1 MKTTEI
7 LYKGGKKAEIG
18 EIRTWG
24 KEQFKKEVDGWYY
37 VSGPN
42 KGKKMGGTKEAAPK
56 KEAPKKTNF
65 NDFGALAFKN
75 GKTRAPAS
83 NKELMAE
90 VKGLPREEM
99 LEAFKAYA
107 RGWDTANLAAPLS
120 ELKPVEAPKKVI
132 NPIMQVT
139 KDEQKVLE
147 YLTMELTEGRPVKI
161 KNPVE
166 HRAAEILIS
175 QGLARS
181 TAKKN
186 YGRIAEIILVNPEE
200 KIEALVAKEQPTELK
215 VPHVYTSSL
224 KTVDLSKKEFVGVKS
239 NTPSTA
245 SDSSGREV
253 NLSLSGTG
261 KPSTFIKKYK
271 TNTNLIG
278 EVGFG
283 KASQKQQEALNSY
296 LNSADILLESMEIKF
311 KEPIDF
317 ICQTLNSTSK
327 TSATFAPYKK
337 YGIRDRIDINKSVS
351 AAKSIMHEIG
361 HAIDYASSEADTF
374 MMSRFSEM
382 KNNKDPIFTKMQ
394 EILQA
399 APFYTERRDKSYLD
413 RPTEVFARA
422 FEVYSFVKAEALVK
436 KGVIPSEFLN
446 TFNPDFLKSADP
458 IAKVSYLERLKLF
471 EALPEENKI
480 KANSINKQMQEL
492 RDINIKI
499 IAEYNSDSSVR
510 GSIERASLRTEA
522 VKNSKKINK
531 LQQEANQETFEALRN
546 YKNLTEGT
554 NDSERVTKVKAEV
567 TLLMDEF
574 FSKNDIK
581 KALQN
586 LSFNLRK
593 SESSSYYVA
602 VVALNQLGQV
612 LLGKRKE
619 YGIITTPCGGNSNNE
634 IPQEVAVRECF
645 EEAGLLIN
653 PTNLVSLGVKK
664 APNGK
669 PVHCFAYYTDQTSFT
684 VKNDPDQEVPEW
696 NWISPENFPKSIY
709 SEKNRNRLETINEA
723 RMVIM
728 GIKKSNTLEKK
739 MPTNTVIKSLK
750 ALLSKSVT
758 QMGSEIGAPDINTS
772 EFAQEN
778 SLVNQKHLK
787 DFQDTFGDMEQ
798 NAPALFLKMPKGEI
812 HLSKVD
818 HGIYSGVFRVSES
831 VDGALLQDN
840 LNVRIERQTLPSL
853 VSFLTAK
860 ELLPIITPEPIEV
873 APEVKPE
880 TTNTDERSILME
892 VIKKL
897 LSN

>member
-7 LYKGGKKAEIG
+7 LSKGGKKAEIG

-75 GKTRAPAS
+75 GKTRAPVS

-99 LEAFKAYA
+99 MGAFKAYTS
-107 RGWDTANLAAPLS
+107 GWDSANLAATLP
-120 ELKPVEAPKKVI
+120 ELKPVEAPKRAI
-132 NPIMQVT
+132 NPVMQVT
-139 KDEQKVLE
+139 KEEQKVVE
-147 YLTMELTEGRPVKI
+147 YLAMELTENRPVKI

-175 QGLARS
+175 QGLARA
-181 TAKKN
+181 TGKKN

-200 KIEALVAKEQPTELK
+200 KIEALVAKEQPTLLK

-224 KTVDLSKKEFVGVKS
+224 KTVDLSKKTFEGVAN
-239 NTPSTA
+239 NTPSTSA
-245 SDSSGREV
+245 SSTGRSITFG
-253 NLSLSGTG
+253 LKQTG
-261 KPSTFIKKYK
+261 KPSTFTKKYK

-283 KASQKQQEALNSY
+283 KASKKHQEELNSF
-296 LNSADILLESMEIKF
+296 LNSADILLESMGIKF
-311 KEPIDF
+311 KEPVDF
-317 ICQTLNSTSK
+317 ICQTLNSTSR
-327 TSATFAPYKK
+327 TRATFTAYKK
-337 YGIRDRIDINKSVS
+337 YGIRDRIDIKKSED

-361 HAIDYASSEADTF
+361 HAIDYASSEKDSFIT
-374 MMSRFSEM
+374 SRFGEM
-382 KNNKDPIFTKMQ
+382 KQSGDPIFTKMK
-394 EILQA
+394 EIMQN
-399 APFYTERRDKSYLD
+399 APFYEERSDKSYLNN
-413 RPTEVFARA
+413 PTEVFARA

-436 KGVIPSEFLN
+436 EGVIPSEFLN

-458 IAKVSYLERLKLF
+458 FVKLGIMAREELF
-471 EALPEENKI
+471 KELPEESKI
-480 KANSINKQMQEL
+480 KANSLKKQREDLQEVNKKL
-492 RDINIKI
+492 REQYNAGAGLGLNENRFALL
-499 IAEYNSDSSVR
+499 AEV
-510 GSIERASLRTEA
+510 E
-522 VKNSKKINK
+522 KNSKKASK
-531 LQQEANQETFEALRN
+531 LFQETNKEVIAALR
-546 YKNLTEGT
+546 KDMALKQGT

-602 VVALNQLGQV
+602 VVALNQSGQV
-612 LLGKRKE
+612 LLGRRKKD
-619 YGIITTPCGGNSNNE
+619 GIITTPCGGNSNNE

-684 VKNDPDQEVPEW
+684 VKNDPDQEVPAW

-709 SEKNRNRLETINEA
+709 SEKNINRLETINEA
-723 RMVIM
+723 RMVMM
-728 GIKKSNTLEKK
+728 GIKKSNILEKK
-739 MPTNTVIKSLK
+739 MPKNTTIKSLK
-750 ALLSKSVT
+750 ALLNKSVT
-758 QMGSEIGAPDINTS
+758 QMSSEIGAPDINTS

-778 SLVNQKHLK
+778 ALVNQKHLK

-818 HGIYSGVFRVSES
+818 HGIYSGFFRVSES

-873 APEVKPE
+873 VPEVKTE
-880 TTNTDERSILME
+880 TPNTDERSILME